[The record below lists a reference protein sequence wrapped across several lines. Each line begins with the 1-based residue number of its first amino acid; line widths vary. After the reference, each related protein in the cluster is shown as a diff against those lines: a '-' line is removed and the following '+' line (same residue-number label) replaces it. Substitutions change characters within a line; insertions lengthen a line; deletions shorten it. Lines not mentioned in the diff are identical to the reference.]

1 MGLRSLHQ
9 KTQNKHNEK
18 NDDVGVD
25 VQAEAGKSLA
35 SAYWDFS
42 TGTFGH
48 TDTRVY
54 HQFYRSWAGPSWR
67 WTFCQ
72 KHAHL
77 ASKWA
82 AVRKMF
88 FKASVFGS
96 QYIWLLPGSL

>member
-35 SAYWDFS
+35 STCWGFS

-48 TDTRVY
+48 TDLRVH
-54 HQFYRSWAGPSWR
+54 HQFYRS
-67 WTFCQ
+67 
-72 KHAHL
+72 
-77 ASKWA
+77 
-82 AVRKMF
+82 
-88 FKASVFGS
+88 
-96 QYIWLLPGSL
+96 